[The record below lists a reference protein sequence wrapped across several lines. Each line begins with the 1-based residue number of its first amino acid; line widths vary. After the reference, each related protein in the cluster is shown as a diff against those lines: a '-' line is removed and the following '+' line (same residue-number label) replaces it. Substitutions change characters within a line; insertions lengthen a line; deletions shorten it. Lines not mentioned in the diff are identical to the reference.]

1 MPDGNKRQLSD
12 VQNDLLGLHLGLLDA
27 EEAERLRAQADDA
40 SLKAIDDLLAP
51 LNSYDC
57 PVPADLSKR
66 IDAALN
72 KERVLSF
79 AEANE
84 ADAVGGGSWLTS
96 RDLLALA
103 AAIVLFVGVFF
114 PSYQSARDRAEQIAC
129 QGNLRVQGAGFHSYS
144 EENDGVYPFAGQ
156 APDDAAWARNAPTQ
170 QFSPSS
176 RHAWRLVQL
185 NFIAPEALSDPGDA
199 NASRNQVVEVNGLG
213 PVPMTSYVVFDSPK
227 AWRRYD
233 QSPLMPLTAGMTPL
247 VDENRNLRHDG
258 FISQN
263 SPNHGS
269 DRGQNVLRLDN
280 SVQWTPSSRAGLNK
294 NDDIYRLSDYR
305 DDEYT
310 GLERPGGQTDVFLT
324 P

>member
-1 MPDGNKRQLSD
+1 MPDGNKRKLSD
-12 VQNDLLGLHLGLLDA
+12 VNQDLLGLHLGLHDA
-27 EEAERLRAQADDA
+27 DEAERLQAHADDET
-40 SLKAIDDLLAP
+40 LQAIDDLLAP
-51 LNSYDC
+51 LGSYDC
-57 PVPADLSKR
+57 PVPADLSAR

-129 QGNLRVQGAGFHSYS
+129 QGNLRVQAAGFEGYAQ
-144 EENDGVYPFAGQ
+144 ENDGVYPFAGH
-156 APDDAAWARNAPTQ
+156 APSDAGWARNAPTG
-170 QFSPSS
+170 QFAPSS
-176 RHAWRLVQL
+176 RHMYQLVRM
-185 NFIAPEALSDPGDA
+185 NFIVPKALVDPGDA
-199 NASRNQVVEVNGLG
+199 TAGSNSVIEVNGLG
-213 PVPMTSYVVFDSPK
+213 TVPMPSYVGFDSRGP
-227 AWRRYD
+227 WRRYD
-233 QSPLMPLTAGMTPL
+233 HSPLMPLTAGMTPL
-247 VDENRNLRHDG
+247 VDENRNLRRDG
-258 FISQN
+258 LISQN
-263 SPNHGS
+263 SPNHGN

-310 GLERPGGQTDVFLT
+310 GLERPRGQTDVFLT